1 MKKLLVAGLGL
12 IVLVGAGFGA
22 YRLGWIGRSSGATTP
37 GAAATTG
44 MQTARPGPAGPGES
58 PQAVVSQETLA
69 RAVEAIQASSGA
81 LTAELAGTGFETA
94 SPADASLRL
103 DRLLKAIDTIDREG
117 LEAETEPTALARRL
131 GPDPENAFQWVRN
144 STVWAPYRGT
154 LRGPVGVLMDRTGN
168 SLDRSLLL
176 AAMLAANGHRVR
188 LAHATLTGQQADAIF
203 PQVSA
208 SSTPA
213 DATSGIDA
221 VVSRAFDDYA
231 RESGADTAKLRELLA
246 VSASDSSTVLTG
258 FRQEAD
264 SHASTLRAAL
274 GPVAAVTGTVSRADI
289 EALRDHWW
297 VQRQDG
303 QAWQD
308 LDTLNPDGK
317 AGSALAVAEDTPETS
332 QVPADLHHRVRIRIV
347 VERLSAGRLEEE
359 AVIESVFDPV
369 DAWGQKIGVYHVP
382 VYWPAALAPREGEAP
397 RSYLDRV
404 ETTVASQKVWMVAI
418 AVGTATRRV
427 VIDQAGRIV
436 PVKGE
441 PTAAGVGRMS
451 GALGGAEEPDSSELT
466 AEWIDYELQV
476 PGQVPRT
483 IRRPFFDVVGPA
495 RRAAGQPPRTLT
507 AADQLTRAW
516 AMLGEVETLAEFSR
530 TSPLAVTHLICRE
543 LLSRRERIVAAVREG
558 KPGQLARE
566 LATIRRLASPLY
578 TLAVGRWAW
587 GGEAQDV
594 YLDHPNLLTLRSGFS
609 RRDGELVGTAAFDLV
624 DNQVAVRPHARS
636 RAFLVS
642 MQQGVIDTGAERLV
656 LGNGRPAFNT
666 MDVFNAAAAAGVNPQ
681 LIRAGDPGL
690 AGFAIG
696 EDARARLKAD
706 LDSGFLAV
714 VPGAPAGISSPSR
727 TGWWR
732 VRPDTG
738 ETVGVMDDGL
748 HSSAAVDRAILE
760 KMVAAVIAGGEGSV
774 GIALG
779 YVAKMN
785 WVQVANMLGGGRWNI
800 ELANKVIALLKAV
813 RDYEQYC
820 AGRC

>member
-1 MKKLLVAGLGL
+1 MKKYLVAGLGL
-12 IVLVGAGFGA
+12 VVLVGTGFGA
-22 YRLGWIGRSSGATTP
+22 YRLGWIGRFSEATAP
-37 GAAATTG
+37 GAAANTG
-44 MQTARPGPAGPGES
+44 VQTARPGPAGPGES

-131 GPDPENAFQWVRN
+131 GPDPEKAFQWVRN
-144 STVWAPYRGT
+144 STVWVPYRGT
-154 LRGPVGVLMDRTGN
+154 LRGPVGVLMDRTG
-168 SLDRSLLL
+168 
-176 AAMLAANGHRVR
+176 
-188 LAHATLTGQQADAIF
+188 
-203 PQVSA
+203 
-208 SSTPA
+208 
-213 DATSGIDA
+213 
-221 VVSRAFDDYA
+221 
-231 RESGADTAKLRELLA
+231 
-246 VSASDSSTVLTG
+246 
-258 FRQEAD
+258 
-264 SHASTLRAAL
+264 
-274 GPVAAVTGTVSRADI
+274 SRADI

-317 AGSALAVAEDTPETS
+317 AGSALAVAEDTPEPS
-332 QVPADLHHRVRIRIV
+332 QVPADLRHRVRIRIV

-359 AVIESVFDPV
+359 AVLESVFDPV

-507 AADQLTRAW
+507 AADRLTRAW

-609 RRDGELVGTAAFDLV
+609 RRDGELVGTATFDLV

-642 MQQGVIDTGAERLV
+642 VQQGVIDTGAERLV

-696 EDARARLKAD
+696 EDSRARLKAD

-800 ELANKVIALLKAV
+800 ELANKVIALLQAV
-813 RDYEQYC
+813 RDYEQIC